1 MRKREFAIVFLVLL
15 GVILN
20 VQPAHAQDA
29 TSGAIG
35 GMVKDRR
42 TGERLAGVT
51 VVVHSLAG
59 NGDYTAITDGR
70 GAFKVSGLP
79 PGLYS
84 AVFIFAEAKMKIASI
99 QVSIGRS
106 SQVYP
111 QMDLSQIGETIVV
124 KGRPNI
130 DTTRTTQGI
139 VINRSYIQYLPLPSG
154 RNYKHIAE
162 GQLHSVKSRA
172 LSTFSLDVDTASYS
186 NVRRFLKEGQRPP
199 SDAVKIEELINYFGY
214 EDRAP
219 QGASPLAVYS
229 EVAPAPWNRARSLV
243 RIGIKS
249 VEIPAKALPASN
261 LVFLI
266 DVSGSMSGPDR
277 LDLLKNAFRLLVSNL
292 RPQDRVAIV
301 VYAGA
306 AGVVLP
312 STPGSQRWKIL
323 EALDA
328 LEAGG
333 STAGGAGIQLAY
345 ELAQKHFIKDGNNR
359 VILATD
365 GDFNV
370 GTSSEEALIRLI
382 EGKRKSG
389 VFLTVLGFG
398 RGNYQDSKMEQLADK
413 GNGNHAYIDNLLEAK
428 KVLVKEMG
436 ATLVTVASD
445 VKIQVEFNPR
455 LVRSYR
461 LIGYENRMLA
471 DKDFND
477 DKKDAGELGAGHSV
491 SALYELVYVKQASA
505 PGIDRL
511 KYQESRLTSAGAS
524 AELMTIKLRYK
535 PNGSS
540 KSRRITHSVFR
551 PKNPRQRASRS
562 WRWAAAV
569 AEFGMLLRNSK
580 HKGKSSYKQVL
591 SLAKGALGQDTDGY
605 RSEFVSLVEKASA
618 LR

>member
-1 MRKREFAIVFLVLL
+1 MRKREVAIVFLVLL
-15 GVILN
+15 GFILSA
-20 VQPAHAQDA
+20 QPAYAQDT

-35 GMVKDRR
+35 GIVKDRE

-51 VVVHSLAG
+51 VVVHSLAST
-59 NGDYTAITDGR
+59 GDFRAISDGR
-70 GAFKVSGLP
+70 GAFKIGGLP

-84 AVFIFAEAKMKIASI
+84 AVFIFAEAKMKISNIHVRA
-99 QVSIGRS
+99 GRS
-106 SQVYP
+106 SQLYP
-111 QMDLSQIGETIVV
+111 KMDLSQIGETIVV

-139 VINRSYIQYLPLPSG
+139 VIDRSFIENLPLASG

-162 GQLHSVKSRA
+162 GQLYSVKSRA

-186 NVRRFLKEGQRPP
+186 NVRRFLKNGQRPP
-199 SDAVKIEELINYFGY
+199 SDAVKIEELINYFSY
-214 EDRAP
+214 ADRAP
-219 QGASPLAVYS
+219 RGASPLAVYS

-243 RIGIKS
+243 RIGIKR
-249 VEIPAKALPASN
+249 VEIPAKSLPASN

-266 DVSGSMSGPDR
+266 DVSGSMSDQ

-292 RPQDRVAIV
+292 RAQDRVAIV

-306 AGVVLP
+306 AGVVLA
-312 STPGSQRWKIL
+312 STPGKQRWKIL

-328 LEAGG
+328 LQAGG
-333 STAGGAGIQLAY
+333 STAGGEGIQLAY
-345 ELAQKHFIKDGNNR
+345 EIAQKHFIKDGNNR

-370 GTSSEEALIRLI
+370 GISSEDALIRLI
-382 EGKRKSG
+382 EGKRKTG
-389 VFLTVLGFG
+389 VYLTVLGFG
-398 RGNYQDSKMEQLADK
+398 RGNYQDAKMEQLADK

-455 LVRSYR
+455 LVKSYR

-491 SALYELVYVKQASA
+491 SALYELAYVKQAS
-505 PGIDRL
+505 PTHVDPL

-535 PNGSS
+535 PSGSAKS
-540 KSRRITHSVFR
+540 KRITHSVVR
-551 PKNPRQRASRS
+551 ANDPKQRASRS

-591 SLAKGALGQDTDGY
+591 SLAKGALGRDVDGY